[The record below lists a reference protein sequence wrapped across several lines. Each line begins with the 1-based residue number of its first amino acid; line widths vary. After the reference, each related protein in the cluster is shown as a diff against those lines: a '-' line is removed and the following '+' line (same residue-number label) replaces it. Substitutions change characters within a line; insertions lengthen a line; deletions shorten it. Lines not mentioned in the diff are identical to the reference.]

1 MGCKRHIIMHE
12 MELQR
17 QLESSSQSLGS
28 RAILGSTESEALGM
42 ARCPG
47 GLAEPRKSL

>member
-1 MGCKRHIIMHE
+1 MECMQHIVMRE
-12 MELQR
+12 MELPR

-42 ARCPG
+42 IRCSG
-47 GLAEPRKSL
+47 GLAELRKSL